1 MPIYDHS
8 GTTAAQIGKLYDHN
22 GTTATQIGKVYD
34 NNGTTN
40 TLIYSSETVLFQ
52 NGATADSGAWTGYSA
67 YGGSAPTIGTT
78 ISYPT
83 QNHSAWIGSLASC
96 ATPIKLSGSHTL
108 SFAMTQAKAGLQTTN
123 IGIGK
128 KWGLRIYAL
137 FSTSRITLDSATTD
151 VITWAE
157 SHSKYS
163 KVCDSYVVYQG
174 DNSQTSIIT
183 AGTKTTSLNISGS
196 YYFGLL
202 LAGYDASV
210 TSAFTVNNIIIT

>member
-1 MPIYDHS
+1 MPMYDWD
-8 GTTAAQIGKLYDHN
+8 GTVGTEKAKAYDWDGTVSTQLGRGYDWDGTSAYLLYTD
-22 GTTATQIGKVYD
+22 
-34 NNGTTN
+34 
-40 TLIYSSETVLFQ
+40 ETVLFQ
-52 NGATADSGAWTGYSA
+52 NGATSDSGAWTGYRA

-96 ATPIKLSGSHTL
+96 ATPISLSGSHTL
-108 SFAMTQAKAGLQTTN
+108 SFTMTQAKASLQTTN
-123 IGIGK
+123 IAVAS

-183 AGTKTTSLNISGS
+183 AGTKTASLNISGS